1 MLIFFK
7 HRSLSMLIIF
17 MLIMLIKTFKTCCF
31 DIMFKLIIT
40 FEKSIKFIFFVKN
53 NGIQVRGFGFVKKVP
68 SPSIIFFRKKIQLF
82 L

>member
-17 MLIMLIKTFKTCCF
+17 MLIMLIKTFKTCF

-40 FEKSIKFIFFVKN
+40 FEKSIKFIFFS
-53 NGIQVRGFGFVKKVP
+53 KKQWHP
-68 SPSIIFFRKKIQLF
+68 S
-82 L
+82 